1 MAVATPLK
9 KMQGALGGSR
19 ADVNG
24 GPVCGVRRYQR
35 RWGSVRLRR
44 ARLTFR
50 NLLFAIFVERV
61 HDIVQALVYDLP
73 VASHHRHRFP
83 SAQILG

>member
-1 MAVATPLK
+1 MVPPA
-9 KMQGALGGSR
+9 R
-19 ADVNG
+19 A
-24 GPVCGVRRYQR
+24 CGISGFAGITAGWRL
-35 RWGSVRLRR
+35 VRLRR

-73 VASHHRHRFP
+73 VAL
-83 SAQILG
+83 A